1 MKHRKR
7 SLTALL
13 PIQTQV
19 LLTAWCAAGVSARGG
34 AAAALGARG
43 GGGARGGAG
52 RGALARGARHT
63 AHRQL
68 RLHRPLLIPVILSQE
83 ESVHV
88 IYLNIKDNLLFR
100 SFLTI
105 EIFLV

>member
-1 MKHRKR
+1 MTHHKG

-13 PIQTQV
+13 LPTQV
-19 LLTAWCAAGVSARGG
+19 LLTACCTAGVSARGG

-63 AHRQL
+63 AHCQL
-68 RLHRPLLIPVILSQE
+68 CLHRPLLILVILGQE

-88 IYLNIKDNLLFR
+88 ILF
-100 SFLTI
+100 I
-105 EIFLV
+105 

>member
-1 MKHRKR
+1 MF
-7 SLTALL
+7 L
-13 PIQTQV
+13 PTQV
-19 LLTAWCAAGVSARGG
+19 LLTVCCAAGVSARGG

-68 RLHRPLLIPVILSQE
+68 RLHRPLLILHSDTQPGGVRPCYF
-83 ESVHV
+83 
-88 IYLNIKDNLLFR
+88 IYLN
-100 SFLTI
+100 
-105 EIFLV
+105 VQ